1 MHGEGGPRR
10 YWPILAPDSLERE
23 KVPRTIKRL
32 REKGGFSGDRKEAGL
47 FSSGKGKKAAGLF
60 SSGKG
65 SLGQGWVVLGF

>member
-23 KVPRTIKRL
+23 KVPRTIKSP
-32 REKGGFSGDRKEAGL
+32 REKGGFSGDR
-47 FSSGKGKKAAGLF
+47 KAAGLF

-65 SLGQGWVVLGF
+65 SLGQGWVELGF